1 MLAHS
6 RSPIIVFCLALLASL
21 LVTTASVRG
30 ADKVHPQLKK
40 AIEKGK
46 ELWRTPKAKG
56 AKSCVAC
63 HARGP
68 NKLNLKRVRSYPKYD
83 KAMKKVVTLQQKLN
97 QMIESKSKG
106 KPFELGSDDLN
117 ALEAFLKTLK

>member
-1 MLAHS
+1 MFAHT
-6 RSPIIVFCLALLASL
+6 RLPILVLCLALLAALWVS
-21 LVTTASVRG
+21 APAQG

-40 AIEKGK
+40 AIEKGR

-63 HARGP
+63 HMRGP
-68 NKLNLKRVRSYPKYD
+68 NKLTLKRVRAYPKYD

-97 QMIESKSKG
+97 QMIKSKSKG
-106 KPFELGSDDLN
+106 EPLELGSDDLN
-117 ALEAFLKTLK
+117 ALEAFLNTLK